1 MMQAIHRNKPAQTVF
16 ILLVAAAAL
25 FAPWRD
31 ARAARLKDI
40 IQVKGVRENLLIG
53 YGLVVGLK
61 GTGDSSAVTGQ
72 SLVRMFKS
80 MGLEVKDQAGSKNVA
95 SVVVTAKLPPF
106 ARAGQKLDVEVS
118 SVGDASSL
126 EGGQLL
132 VTPMR
137 AGDQQVY
144 AVAQG
149 AVSLGS
155 VANGSQ
161 TTFQTVGRV
170 PGGGLVEREVTGEFS
185 NKRALRLNLKDADFT
200 TVARVS
206 TLINTE
212 LGGKYATSTDANTID
227 LIVPFSFDGNAV
239 ELMAVLENL
248 TVNVD
253 AKAKVVISERTGTVV
268 AGGDVRIR
276 AVALAHGDLTIQ
288 VEGAKS
294 AKKGEGK
301 KFVEIQKTASVG
313 ELVTALNSI
322 GVAPKDLTAIFQ
334 ALKRADAL
342 EGELEVF

>member
-1 MMQAIHRNKPAQTVF
+1 MTVVKKRPSTVVG
-16 ILLVAAAAL
+16 LLLAAL
-25 FAPWRD
+25 AFGLPLGE

-61 GTGDSSAVTGQ
+61 GTGDSSKVTAK
-72 SLVRMFKS
+72 SLVRMFNNLGVDLKE
-80 MGLEVKDQAGSKNVA
+80 EVESKNAA

-106 ARAGQKLDVEVS
+106 ARAGQKIDVEVS

-126 EGGQLL
+126 EGGTLL
-132 VTPMR
+132 VTPLR

-149 AVSLGS
+149 AVSLGA
-155 VANGSQ
+155 VANGAQ
-161 TTFQTVGRV
+161 ATFQTAGRV
-170 PGGGLVEREVTGEFS
+170 PAGALIEREVQGEFS
-185 NKRALRLNLKDADFT
+185 NKRALRLNISDADFT
-200 TVARVS
+200 TVARVA
-206 TLINTE
+206 TAINTE
-212 LGGKYATSTDANTID
+212 LGGKYATAADATTID

-253 AKAKVVISERTGTVV
+253 TKAKVVISERTGTVV

-288 VEGAKS
+288 VEGEKK

-301 KFVEIQKTASVG
+301 KFVEIQRTASVS
-313 ELVTALNSI
+313 ELVNALNGI

-334 ALKRADAL
+334 ALKKADAL

>member
-126 EGGQLL
+126 EGGQ
-132 VTPMR
+132 
-137 AGDQQVY
+137 
-144 AVAQG
+144 
-149 AVSLGS
+149 
-155 VANGSQ
+155 
-161 TTFQTVGRV
+161 
-170 PGGGLVEREVTGEFS
+170 
-185 NKRALRLNLKDADFT
+185 
-200 TVARVS
+200 
-206 TLINTE
+206 
-212 LGGKYATSTDANTID
+212 
-227 LIVPFSFDGNAV
+227 
-239 ELMAVLENL
+239 
-248 TVNVD
+248 
-253 AKAKVVISERTGTVV
+253 
-268 AGGDVRIR
+268 
-276 AVALAHGDLTIQ
+276 
-288 VEGAKS
+288 
-294 AKKGEGK
+294 
-301 KFVEIQKTASVG
+301 
-313 ELVTALNSI
+313 
-322 GVAPKDLTAIFQ
+322 
-334 ALKRADAL
+334 
-342 EGELEVF
+342 